1 MTKEWLSLLASI
13 DKIRPEFLVA
23 LAGFSLFL
31 LFSPTW
37 LLQALGLLAVVATI
51 KTWLGITLLLSLCL
65 LATRAIGITIRH
77 LNSLVQLSKSKQAI
91 QQLTGEE
98 LGFLGEFIQDDVA
111 SIRAGV
117 GDGLTGAL
125 MAKGL
130 IFCASR
136 IGDPLSGFPYGI
148 QPWVRSYLQKR
159 PDLWVE
165 HTAARAQRRATS
177 RGQFRL

>member
-1 MTKEWLSLLASI
+1 MTKEWLSLLSSI
-13 DKIRPEFLVA
+13 DKISSELLVA

-37 LLQALGLLAVVATI
+37 LLQSLGLLVVVATI
-51 KTWLGITLLLSLCL
+51 KTWLGIALLLALCL
-65 LATRAIGITIRH
+65 LATRAIGITIRRV
-77 LNSLVQLSKSKQAI
+77 NTLVQLSKSRQAI

-98 LGFLGEFIQDDVA
+98 LGFLGQFIQDDVV
-111 SIRAGV
+111 SIRAAV

-130 IFCASR
+130 IFLASSM
-136 IGDPLSGFPYGI
+136 GDVSSGFPYGI
-148 QPWVRSYLQKR
+148 QPWVRSYLKKR

-165 HTAARAQRRATS
+165 HTAARAQTRAS
-177 RGQFRL
+177 YRGHFSL

>member
-1 MTKEWLSLLASI
+1 MTKEWLSLLTSI
-13 DKIRPEFLVA
+13 DKIKSEFLVA
-23 LAGFSLFL
+23 LAGFSLLL

-37 LLQALGLLAVVATI
+37 LLKALGILAVVATI
-51 KTWLGITLLLSLCL
+51 KTWLGITLLISLCL
-65 LATRAIGITIRH
+65 LATRTIGITIRH
-77 LNSLVQLSKSKQAI
+77 LNSLVQLSKSKHAI

-111 SIRAGV
+111 SIRAAV

-130 IFCASR
+130 IFRASSMC
-136 IGDPLSGFPYGI
+136 DVLSGFPYCI

-159 PDLWVE
+159 PDLWEE

>member
-1 MTKEWLSLLASI
+1 MTKEWLSLLTSI
-13 DKIRPEFLVA
+13 DKIKSEFLVA
-23 LAGFSLFL
+23 LAGFSLLL

-37 LLQALGLLAVVATI
+37 LLKALGILAVVATI
-51 KTWLGITLLLSLCL
+51 RTWLGIALLLSLCL
-65 LATRAIGITIRH
+65 LATRAIGLAIRFGGYR
-77 LNSLVQLSKSKQAI
+77 LQRARSMQSI

-98 LGFLGEFIQDDVA
+98 LGFLGEFIQQDVA
-111 SIRAGV
+111 SIKAAV

-159 PDLWVE
+159 PGLWVD
-165 HTAARAQRRATS
+165 HTAARAQRRAAH
-177 RGQFRL
+177 RGHFGH